1 MIPALATAHL
11 PHYSRTDFFPVR
23 VGRSASMQIFR
34 HHSEL
39 PDALRGSVVA
49 VGNFDGVHR
58 GHQIVIADAQAV
70 ARSSGAPLAVLSF
83 EPHPRSVFRPD
94 DPPFRL
100 TPFRIKARLL
110 EALGVDLHMV
120 LHFDM
125 EFSRH
130 SADWFVEE
138 VLLAGLGAS
147 HVAIGYDFCFGHKR
161 QGNAE
166 ALLSYGRRHGFG
178 VTVVTQAS
186 DESGGTYS
194 SSAAREHLQEGRI
207 REAAEILGRPWEI
220 EGRVEAGDRRGRE
233 FGYPTANLTLGDY
246 LRPAYG
252 VYAVR
257 AAIDEGAD
265 LDWRDGVANVGVRP
279 MYAVPEPL
287 MEAHLF
293 DFDGDLYGRH
303 LRVQLVERLRPEMK
317 FDAIDDLIAQM
328 DRDSADARRVLAE

>member
-1 MIPALATAHL
+1 
-11 PHYSRTDFFPVR
+11 
-23 VGRSASMQIFR
+23 MQIFR
-34 HHSEL
+34 HHSEV

-49 VGNFDGVHR
+49 AGNFDGVHR

-70 ARSSGAPLAVLSF
+70 ARSAGVPLTVLSF

-110 EALGVDLHMV
+110 EALGVDLHVV
-120 LHFDM
+120 LHFDL

-130 SADWFVEE
+130 SADWFVEQ

-147 HVAIGYDFCFGHKR
+147 HVAIGYDFCFGHRR
-161 QGNAE
+161 QGTAE
-166 ALLSYGRRHGFG
+166 ALLSYGRKHGFG

-186 DESGGTYS
+186 DESGGKYS
-194 SSAAREHLQEGRI
+194 SSAARALLQEGRT
-207 REAAEILGRPWEI
+207 RDAADILGRPWEI
-220 EGRVEAGDRRGRE
+220 EGRVEAGDKRGRE
-233 FGYPTANLTLGDY
+233 FGYPTANMALGDY
-246 LRPAYG
+246 LHPAFG

-257 AAIDEGAD
+257 AAVDDGGA
-265 LDWRDGVANVGVRP
+265 LEWHDGVANLGIRP

-293 DFDGDLYGRH
+293 DFDSDLYGRH

-317 FDAIDDLIAQM
+317 FDSVDPLIAQM
-328 DRDSADARRVLAE
+328 DRDSDNARGALAR

>member
-1 MIPALATAHL
+1 
-11 PHYSRTDFFPVR
+11 
-23 VGRSASMQIFR
+23 MQIFR

-39 PDALRGSVVA
+39 PAELRGSVVA

-70 ARSSGAPLAVLSF
+70 AKATGASLAVLSF
-83 EPHPRSVFRPD
+83 EPHPRSMFRPD
-94 DPPFRL
+94 DAPFRL

-110 EALGVDLHMV
+110 EALGVDLHVV
-120 LHFDM
+120 LHFDI
-125 EFSRH
+125 EFSRQA
-130 SADWFVEE
+130 ADWFVEE
-138 VLLAGLGAS
+138 VLLGGLGAS
-147 HVAIGYDFCFGHKR
+147 HVAIGYDFCFGHRR

-166 ALLSYGRRHGFG
+166 SLLSYGRRHGFG

-194 SSAAREHLQEGRI
+194 SSAAREHLQAGRI

-220 EGRVEAGDRRGRE
+220 EGRVETGDRRGRE
-233 FGYPTANLTLGDY
+233 LGYPTANLTLGDY
-246 LRPAYG
+246 LRPAFG

-257 AAIDEGAD
+257 AAVDEGPELA
-265 LDWRDGVANVGVRP
+265 WRDGVANVGIRP
-279 MYAVPEPL
+279 MYAVENPL

-303 LRVQLVERLRPEMK
+303 LRVQLIEWLRPEMK
-317 FDAIDDLIAQM
+317 FDSVDALIAQM
-328 DRDSADARRVLAE
+328 DRDSERARRVLAGTD

>member
-1 MIPALATAHL
+1 
-11 PHYSRTDFFPVR
+11 
-23 VGRSASMQIFR
+23 MQIFR

-39 PDALRGSVVA
+39 PAELRGSVVA

-70 ARSSGAPLAVLSF
+70 AKATGASLAVLSF
-83 EPHPRSVFRPD
+83 EPHPRSMFRPD
-94 DPPFRL
+94 DAPFRL

-110 EALGVDLHMV
+110 EALGVDLHVV
-120 LHFDM
+120 LHFDI
-125 EFSRH
+125 EFSRQ

-138 VLLAGLGAS
+138 VLLGGLGAS
-147 HVAIGYDFCFGHKR
+147 HVAIGYDFCFGHRR

-166 ALLSYGRRHGFG
+166 SLLSYGRRHGFG

-194 SSAAREHLQEGRI
+194 SSAAREHLQAGRI

-220 EGRVEAGDRRGRE
+220 EGRVETGDRRGRE
-233 FGYPTANLTLGDY
+233 LGYPTANLTLGDY
-246 LRPAYG
+246 LRPAFG

-257 AAIDEGAD
+257 AAVDEGAE
-265 LDWRDGVANVGVRP
+265 LEWRDGVANVGIRP
-279 MYAVPEPL
+279 MYAVENPL

-303 LRVQLVERLRPEMK
+303 LRVQLIEWLRPEMK
-317 FDAIDDLIAQM
+317 FDSVDALIAQM
-328 DRDSADARRVLAE
+328 DRDSEKARRVLAGTD

>member
-1 MIPALATAHL
+1 
-11 PHYSRTDFFPVR
+11 
-23 VGRSASMQIFR
+23 MQIFR

-39 PDALRGSVVA
+39 PAELRGSVVA

-70 ARSSGAPLAVLSF
+70 AKATGASLAVLSF
-83 EPHPRSVFRPD
+83 EPHPRSMFRPD
-94 DPPFRL
+94 DAPFRL

-110 EALGVDLHMV
+110 EALGVDLHVV
-120 LHFDM
+120 LHFDI
-125 EFSRH
+125 EFSRQA
-130 SADWFVEE
+130 ADWFVEE
-138 VLLAGLGAS
+138 VLLGGLGAS
-147 HVAIGYDFCFGHKR
+147 HVAIGYDFCFGHRR

-166 ALLSYGRRHGFG
+166 SLLSYGRRHGFG

-194 SSAAREHLQEGRI
+194 SSAAREHLQAGRI

-220 EGRVEAGDRRGRE
+220 EGRVETGDRRGRE
-233 FGYPTANLTLGDY
+233 LGYPTANLTLGDY
-246 LRPAYG
+246 LRPAFG

-257 AAIDEGAD
+257 AAVDEGPELA
-265 LDWRDGVANVGVRP
+265 WRDGVANVGIRP
-279 MYAVPEPL
+279 MYAVENPL

-303 LRVQLVERLRPEMK
+303 LRVQLIEWLRPEMK
-317 FDAIDDLIAQM
+317 FDSVDALIAQM
-328 DRDSADARRVLAE
+328 DRDSEKARRVLAGTD

>member
-1 MIPALATAHL
+1 
-11 PHYSRTDFFPVR
+11 
-23 VGRSASMQIFR
+23 MQVFR

-49 VGNFDGVHR
+49 AGNFDGVHR

-70 ARSSGAPLAVLSF
+70 ARAAVVPLTVLSF

-110 EALGVDLHMV
+110 QALGIDLHMV
-120 LHFDM
+120 LHFDLD
-125 EFSRH
+125 FSRR
-130 SADWFVEE
+130 SADWFVEQ

-147 HVAIGYDFCFGHKR
+147 HVAIGYDFCFGHQR

-166 ALLSYGRRHGFG
+166 ALLSYGRKHGFG

-186 DESGGTYS
+186 DESGGKYS
-194 SSAAREHLQEGRI
+194 SSAARALLQEGRT
-207 REAAEILGRPWEI
+207 RDAAEILGRAWEV
-220 EGRVEAGDRRGRE
+220 EGRVESGDKRGRE
-233 FGYPTANLTLGDY
+233 LGYRTANMAMGEF
-246 LRPAYG
+246 LRPAFG

-257 AAIDEGAD
+257 AAIDEGAE
-265 LDWRDGVANVGVRP
+265 LEWHDGVANVGIRP
-279 MYAVPEPL
+279 MYAVEEPL
-287 MEAHLF
+287 MEAHIF

-317 FDAIDDLIAQM
+317 FDSVEGLIDQM
-328 DRDSADARRVLAE
+328 DRDSENARRALAI

>member
-1 MIPALATAHL
+1 
-11 PHYSRTDFFPVR
+11 
-23 VGRSASMQIFR
+23 MQIFR

-39 PDALRGSVVA
+39 PAALRGSVVA

-70 ARSSGAPLAVLSF
+70 ARSSGVPLTVLSF
-83 EPHPRSVFRPD
+83 EPHPRTVFRPE

-110 EALGVDLHMV
+110 EALGVDIHMV
-120 LHFDM
+120 LHFDLA
-125 EFSRH
+125 FSRH

-138 VLLAGLGAS
+138 VLLAGLGAT
-147 HVAIGYDFCFGHKR
+147 HVVIGYDFCFGHKR
-161 QGNAE
+161 QGDAQ
-166 ALLSYGRRHGFG
+166 ALFSYGRRHGFG

-194 SSAAREHLQEGRI
+194 SSAARAHLQEGRA

-220 EGRVEAGDRRGRE
+220 EGRVEAGDRRGHA
-233 FGYPTANLTLGDY
+233 FGYPTANLALGDY

-257 AAIDEGAD
+257 AAVDAGGAPE
-265 LDWRDGVANVGVRP
+265 WRDGVANVGIRP
-279 MYAVPEPL
+279 MYAVAEPL

-303 LRVQLVERLRPEMK
+303 LRVQLIERLRPEMK
-317 FDAIDDLIAQM
+317 FDSVDALIAQM
-328 DRDSADARRVLAE
+328 DRDAQAAREALAA

>member
-1 MIPALATAHL
+1 
-11 PHYSRTDFFPVR
+11 
-23 VGRSASMQIFR
+23 MQIFR

-39 PDALRGSVVA
+39 PAELRGSVVA

-70 ARSSGAPLAVLSF
+70 AKATGASLAVLSF
-83 EPHPRSVFRPD
+83 EPHPRSMFRPD
-94 DPPFRL
+94 DAPFRL

-110 EALGVDLHMV
+110 EALEVDLHVV
-120 LHFDM
+120 LHFDI
-125 EFSRH
+125 EFSRQ

-138 VLLAGLGAS
+138 VLLGGLGAS
-147 HVAIGYDFCFGHKR
+147 HVAIGYDFCFGHRR

-166 ALLSYGRRHGFG
+166 SLLSYGRRHGFG

-194 SSAAREHLQEGRI
+194 SSAAREHLQAGRI

-220 EGRVEAGDRRGRE
+220 EGRVETGDRRGRE
-233 FGYPTANLTLGDY
+233 LGYPTANLTLGDY
-246 LRPAYG
+246 LRPAFG

-257 AAIDEGAD
+257 AAVDEGPELA
-265 LDWRDGVANVGVRP
+265 WRDGVANVGIRP
-279 MYAVPEPL
+279 MYAVENPL

-303 LRVQLVERLRPEMK
+303 LRVQLIEWLRPEMK
-317 FDAIDDLIAQM
+317 FDSVDALIAQM
-328 DRDSADARRVLAE
+328 DRDSEKARRVLAGTD

>member
-1 MIPALATAHL
+1 
-11 PHYSRTDFFPVR
+11 
-23 VGRSASMQIFR
+23 MQIFR

-39 PDALRGSVVA
+39 PGALRGSVVVA
-49 VGNFDGVHR
+49 GNFDGVHR

-70 ARSSGAPLAVLSF
+70 ARAAGVPLAVLSF
-83 EPHPRSVFRPD
+83 EPHPRAVFRPD

-110 EALGVDLHMV
+110 EALGVDLHVV
-120 LHFDM
+120 LHFDLA
-125 EFSRH
+125 FSQQ

-147 HVAIGYDFCFGHKR
+147 HVAIGYDFCFGHQR

-166 ALLSYGRRHGFG
+166 ALLSYGRKHGFG

-186 DESGGTYS
+186 DESGGKFS
-194 SSAAREHLQEGRI
+194 SSAARALLQDGQI
-207 REAAEILGRPWEI
+207 REAAEILGRPWEV
-220 EGRVEAGDRRGRE
+220 EGRVETGDRRGRE
-233 FGYPTANLTLGDY
+233 LGYPTANMPLGEF
-246 LRPAYG
+246 LRPAFG

-257 AAIDEGAD
+257 AAVDEGAE
-265 LDWRDGVANVGVRP
+265 LEWHDGVANLGIRP
-279 MYAVPEPL
+279 MYRVAEPL

-317 FDAIDDLIAQM
+317 FDGVDALIAQM
-328 DRDSADARRVLAE
+328 DRDSENARDALAK